1 MRKTIFAV
9 VAGLSGLLVA
19 SCSATDVAIAP
30 QPETIAASE
39 AATSEQAAS
48 PKQDG
53 SGDQASPL
61 VESLLTPEQ
70 IRLLEGAGMRIAL
83 PGYVPEG
90 FEVEFVRA
98 EVARTGIGGAQSLIA
113 FVRYAEGETQCF
125 AIRATEGGI
134 GGLPP
139 GEESYPINSPTF
151 GESTLEYGLYG
162 QSNNPTFLSNWMGE
176 GPFYS
181 FMGAGVDAALERCQ
195 NISADEAVRVVESLQ
210 Y

>member
-9 VAGLSGLLVA
+9 VSGLSGLLVA
-19 SCSATDVAIAP
+19 SCSATDLAIAP
-30 QPETIAASE
+30 QPETIPASE
-39 AATSEQAAS
+39 ASTPEQAAL

-53 SGDQASPL
+53 SVGQASPL
-61 VESLLTPEQ
+61 ANSLLTPEQ
-70 IRLLEGAGMRIAL
+70 IRLLEAAGIRIVL

-98 EVARTGIGGAQSLIA
+98 EVARTGIGGVQSLIK
-113 FVRYAEGETQCF
+113 FVRYAGSDTQCF
-125 AIRATEGGI
+125 AIRTTDGGI

-139 GEESYPINSPTF
+139 GEESYPINSPVF

-162 QSNNPTFLSNWMGE
+162 QSNNPTFLSNWLGE

-181 FMGAGVDAALERCQ
+181 FMGAGVDAALDRCQ